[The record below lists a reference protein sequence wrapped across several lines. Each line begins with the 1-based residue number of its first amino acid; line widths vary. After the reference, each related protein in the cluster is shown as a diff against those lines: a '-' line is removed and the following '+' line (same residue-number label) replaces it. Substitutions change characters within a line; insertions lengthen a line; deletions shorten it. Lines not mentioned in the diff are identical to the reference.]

1 METKKR
7 ILVVEDDKSLL
18 PMITYNIE
26 KNGFQVSSA
35 TNGEDALLL
44 MKEEIPSL
52 AIFDWMIPAPSGLE
66 LCKIVR
72 RKPETSNLPI
82 IMLTAKEEE
91 EDRVRGLDCGADDYI
106 TKPFSPAE
114 LIARIKALLRRSSS
128 SVDQILE
135 FEDIKIV
142 TNQHKVYRGEARVHL
157 GPLEYKLLKHFLENP
172 GRVFSREQLLDSVWG
187 RDIYVEQ
194 RTVDTHIRRLRKAV
208 NLNGKKNLIRTIRAT
223 GYSIDK
229 DKNFL

>member
-1 METKKR
+1 METKKT

-26 KNGFQVSSA
+26 KNGFQVNSA

-128 SVDQILE
+128 SADQILE

-142 TNQHKVYRGEARVHL
+142 TNQHKVYRGGARVHL

-187 RDIYVEQ
+187 HGIYVEQ

-208 NLNGKKNLIRTIRAT
+208 NLKGKKNLIRTIRAT

-229 DKNFL
+229 D